1 MATSAVCV
9 ACRSAEMEPWLSVR
23 RADARA
29 TTPLYRLDRCRA
41 CGTAVTVGRSQ
52 GDATRLYRGGA
63 YAPPPAAVDLL
74 LDPLRRL
81 GHAAVLRALGPVAP
95 GARVIEIGSG
105 DGWLIRRLADR
116 DCTVVGTEPYA
127 AQGDT
132 GLEVVGTPVEAFE
145 ALAEGAD
152 LVVLWHVLEHL
163 DDPELGLRGAVD
175 ALGRHGRVVVS
186 VPNLD
191 SLQARIGGRRWFHL
205 DVPRHAVHFTRR
217 GLVRLIERCGL
228 SVTHVGNVVLDQNLL
243 GATQTLLNRLTREQ
257 NVAFRTL
264 KRDVAGIPTRDFVMS
279 AVALAPAA
287 VAGSLLET
295 AAMVTGRGGAL
306 VVHAERAAA

>member
-9 ACRSAEMEPWLSVR
+9 ACRGAVMEPWHSVR
-23 RADARA
+23 RADRRA
-29 TTPLYRLDRCRA
+29 TAPLYRLYRCRS
-41 CGTAVTVGRSQ
+41 CGTAVTVGRSR
-52 GDATRLYRGGA
+52 GDATCLYRGGA

-105 DGWLIRRLADR
+105 DGWLIRRLAEQE
-116 DCTVVGTEPYA
+116 CTVVGIEPYA

-132 GLEVVGTPVEAFE
+132 GLEVLDTPVEALGT
-145 ALAEGAD
+145 LADGAD
-152 LVVLWHVLEHL
+152 VVVLWHVLEHL
-163 DDPELGLRGAVD
+163 DDPELGLRGAVE
-175 ALGRHGRVVVS
+175 ALGRHGRIVVS

-217 GLVRLIERCGL
+217 GLVKLIERCGL
-228 SVTHVGNVVLDQNLL
+228 SVTCVGNVVLDQNLL

-264 KRDVAGIPTRDFVMS
+264 KRDIAGIPTRDFLVS
-279 AVALAPAA
+279 AAAIVPAA

-295 AAMVTGRGGAL
+295 AAMVTGRGGSL

>member
-1 MATSAVCV
+1 MATSAPCV
-9 ACRSAEMEPWLSVR
+9 ACRCAAMEPWLSVR
-23 RADARA
+23 RSDRRA
-29 TTPLYRLDRCRA
+29 SAPLYRLDRCRS
-41 CGTAVTVGRSQ
+41 CGTAVTAGRSRA
-52 GDATRLYRGGA
+52 DATSLYRGGA

-81 GHAAVLRALGPVAP
+81 GHAAVLSALGPVAP

-105 DGWLIRRLADR
+105 DGWLIRRMAER
-116 DCTVVGTEPYA
+116 QVTVVGVEPYA

-132 GLEVVGTPVEAFE
+132 GPEVLDTPVEALG
-145 ALAEGAD
+145 ALADDAD
-152 LVVLWHVLEHL
+152 VVVLWHVLEHL
-163 DDPELGLRGAVD
+163 DDPELGLRGAVE

-228 SVTHVGNVVLDQNLL
+228 SVTRVGSVVLDQNLL

-264 KRDVAGIPTRDFVMS
+264 KRDITGIPARDFLVS
-279 AVALAPAA
+279 AAAIVPAA

-295 AAMVTGRGGAL
+295 AAMATGRGGAL

>member
-9 ACRSAEMEPWLSVR
+9 ACRGAVLEPWHSVR
-23 RADARA
+23 RADRRA
-29 TTPLYRLDRCRA
+29 TAPLYRLYRCRS
-41 CGTAVTVGRSQ
+41 CGTAVTVGRSRS
-52 GDATRLYRGGA
+52 DATCLYRGGA

-81 GHAAVLRALGPVAP
+81 GHAAVLRALGPIAP

-105 DGWLIRRLADR
+105 DGWLIRRLADQE
-116 DCTVVGTEPYA
+116 CTVVGIEPYA

-132 GLEVVGTPVEAFE
+132 RLEVLDTPVEALGGR
-145 ALAEGAD
+145 ADGAD
-152 LVVLWHVLEHL
+152 VVVLWHVLEHL
-163 DDPELGLRGAVD
+163 DDPELGLRGAVE
-175 ALGRHGRVVVS
+175 ALGRHGRIVVS

-217 GLVRLIERCGL
+217 GLVRLMERCGL
-228 SVTHVGNVVLDQNLL
+228 SVTRVGNVVLDQNLF
-243 GATQTLLNRLTREQ
+243 GATQTLLNRLTREP
-257 NVAFRTL
+257 NVAFRTV
-264 KRDVAGIPTRDFVMS
+264 KRDIVGIPTRDFLVS
-279 AVALAPAA
+279 AAAIVPAA

-306 VVHAERAAA
+306 VVHAKRAAV

>member
-132 GLEVVGTPVEAFE
+132 GLEVLDTPVEALE
-145 ALAEGAD
+145 ALAVGAD
-152 LVVLWHVLEHL
+152 VVVLWHVLEHL
-163 DDPELGLRGAVD
+163 DDPEVGLRGAVE
-175 ALGRHGRVVVS
+175 ALGSHGRIVVS

-243 GATQTLLNRLTREQ
+243 GATQTLLNRVTREQ